1 MNNTSTRYLQ
11 DKGDDISPMQG
22 FASHNI
28 GSEVTTLRGP
38 SQLEQIQ
45 DEQSTIMPTLTKRV
59 PMKD

>member
-38 SQLEQIQ
+38 SQLE
-45 DEQSTIMPTLTKRV
+45 
-59 PMKD
+59 